1 MRQPYRNL
9 FGSCLL
15 AALILPSVPSV
26 AAPLLDTSAGR
37 PADPHATGQAEAN
50 QVGADPAVA
59 GIRDP
64 GKVPG
69 GASDGLQ
76 EGVTA
81 GHLAS
86 FTREPVLGRLPAPV
100 AANGAAN
107 GNEGAIRPVPP
118 AATQAAAH
126 AALMAS
132 AAQAAPIGES
142 PANPGA
148 PSFSLP
154 PPGSATPGI
163 AAPGNGAPPSGFAAP
178 RPAIPET
185 LAKALTAL
193 SEKKIDDAIRLART
207 FISEADAKGPG
218 PESTP
223 PTMALAHE
231 IVGTGLAVQNKP
243 DEAIA
248 ELKKALTYNPNQAS
262 ALFKLGV
269 IYREQ
274 GKLPDAK
281 ANLEKAVAL
290 GGGDA
295 VKLYLGDINERMG
308 DVPGALKIYEAMLPN
323 ARPDDVKFKIHVAAL
338 YDRVNRFAD
347 AIKLLEPIV
356 TADSKDADGL
366 MALGFAYG
374 GSGKPKEAIPL
385 LMAAKLLAP
394 DNWRVDLALGTAHRE
409 VGEFD
414 AAEISLKRVVE
425 SQPKLV
431 QARFQLA
438 LVQMAKS
445 QFADA
450 IVNLTEAE
458 KLAPNAPEI
467 KQLLGDALFRTGKK
481 DEAVAVFK
489 ELAARD
495 GATLNDSVNL
505 ARAYQAVGR
514 LDDAVQ
520 VYRDAIQK
528 FPPNPGVYALLGV
541 VQAQQKKFDDAR
553 ATIADARKTTPD
565 DARLLRALIE
575 VEMAAGNPKAALTVS
590 QHLVDTQPKS
600 LADRYTLAILYDKTG
615 DRKRSM
621 SIYQGMLADAPD
633 NAVVLNNLA
642 VMMTDEGDAKGAVPL
657 ARKAVALQPASS
669 AVNDTLGW
677 ALLKSGNA
685 KEALPLL
692 ELATKTEPTNP
703 ELFYHLALAQKAL
716 NSPKEARANLEKALS
731 MSPSFSGSADAKA
744 VLAKLPK

>member
-15 AALILPSVPSV
+15 AALILPSHPSV
-26 AAPLLDTSAGR
+26 AAPLLDTSGGR
-37 PADPHATGQAEAN
+37 PADWRAN
-50 QVGADPAVA
+50 GPANADPAPA
-59 GIRDP
+59 GIRGS
-64 GKVPG
+64 GKAPG
-69 GASDGLQ
+69 GVSDGLQ
-76 EGVTA
+76 EGITA

-86 FTREPVLGRLPAPV
+86 FAREPVLGRPPAPGGRGP
-100 AANGAAN
+100 AASG
-107 GNEGAIRPVPP
+107 GVEGSIRPVPP
-118 AATQAAAH
+118 ASTQAAAH

-132 AAQAAPIGES
+132 AAQAAPLSES
-142 PANPGA
+142 QGKPGT

-154 PPGSATPGI
+154 PPGSGTPGI
-163 AAPGNGAPPSGFAAP
+163 TAPGNGAPASGFAAP

-193 SEKKIDDAIRLART
+193 SEKKVDDAIRLART
-207 FISEADAKGPG
+207 FISQTEAKGPG
-218 PESTP
+218 PENTP
-223 PTMALAHE
+223 PTMGLAHE

-243 DEAIA
+243 DEAIV
-248 ELKKALTYNPNQAS
+248 ELKKAVELNPNQAS

-281 ANLEKAVAL
+281 ASLEKAVSL
-290 GGGDA
+290 GGGDPM
-295 VKLYLGDINERMG
+295 KLYLGDVNERMG
-308 DVPGALKIYEAMLPN
+308 DIPGALAIYEQMLPN
-323 ARPDDVKFKIHVAAL
+323 ARADDVKFKIHVASL

-356 TADSKDADGL
+356 TTDSKDADGL

-385 LMAAKLLAP
+385 LMAAKLLVP

-414 AAEISLKRVVE
+414 AAEISLKRVVQA
-425 SQPKLV
+425 QPKLV

-438 LVQMAKS
+438 LAQMAKS

-450 IVNLTEAE
+450 IDNLTEAE
-458 KLAPNAPEI
+458 KLAPKAPEI
-467 KQLLGDALFRTGKK
+467 RQLLGDALFRTGKK

-489 ELAARD
+489 ELATRD
-495 GATLNDSVNL
+495 GANLNDAVNL

-528 FPPNPGVYALLGV
+528 YPPNPGVYALLSV
-541 VQAQQKKFDDAR
+541 VQAQQKKFDEAR
-553 ATIADARKTTPD
+553 QTIANARKTAPD
-565 DARLLRALIE
+565 DVRLLRALIE
-575 VEMAAGNPKAALTVS
+575 IEMAAGNPKAALTVS

-600 LADRYTLAILYDKTG
+600 LEDRYTLAILYDKTG
-615 DRKRSM
+615 DRKRAM
-621 SIYQGMLADAPD
+621 SIYQGMLADAPN

-642 VMMTDEGDAKGAVPL
+642 VMMTDVGDAKGAVPL
-657 ARKAVALQPASS
+657 ARKALALQPASS

-677 ALLKSGNA
+677 ALVKAGEA

-692 ELATKTEPTNP
+692 ELATKTDPANP
-703 ELFYHLALAQKAL
+703 ELLYHLALAQNAL
-716 NSPKEARANLEKALS
+716 NNSKDARANLEKALS
-731 MSPSFSGSADAKA
+731 MNPNFNGSADAKA